1 MTLMQPVRNMCM
13 FELEKQPDKTQ
24 GGLYVPGT
32 ARPVEFKTA
41 KCVAVGPGRY
51 LQDGTL
57 LKPSLEVGQRVMLH
71 VSTGVEVKYKDEKY
85 LFADADEVLVI
96 LTDDAPSEFVL
107 GLS

>member
-13 FELEKQPDKTQ
+13 FEVEKQPDKTQ

-41 KCVAVGPGRY
+41 KCVAVGPGRH

-57 LKPSLEVGQRVMLH
+57 LPPAIKVGQRVMLH
-71 VSTGVEVKYKDEKY
+71 VSTGVEVKYKEERY
-85 LFADADEVLVI
+85 LFADADEVLVV
-96 LTDDAPSEFVL
+96 LTDEAPPTVVTL
-107 GLS
+107 Q